1 LNYQNKNY
9 YFLKN
14 KHKLIKIIKTLEN
27 LIKIKKKYCI
37 KERKKKEKKKIQAWT
52 PSLDG
57 PTCMGLTTR
66 AYAPE
71 SIFIFLLLKGL

>member
-27 LIKIKKKYCI
+27 PIKIKKKTLY
-37 KERKKKEKKKIQAWT
+37 KRKRKKKKEKN
-52 PSLDG
+52 SS
-57 PTCMGLTTR
+57 MG
-66 AYAPE
+66 A
-71 SIFIFLLLKGL
+71 

>member
-27 LIKIKKKYCI
+27 PIKIKKKHCI
-37 KERKKKEKKKIQAWT
+37 KEREKKKKKKFRHGRLAWMAQHAWASQLELMR
-52 PSLDG
+52 PSQ
-57 PTCMGLTTR
+57 
-66 AYAPE
+66 
-71 SIFIFLLLKGL
+71 FLFFSY